1 MKDWAGQYLAYQEL
15 KPIIKKAAAASA
27 GLEKGD
33 CAVEF
38 MEYLEAEIGKI
49 GDFAVAKFTELRNSG
64 SLLLRELV
72 RRSET
77 PKHGS
82 KKQVSDGKVGTCSR
96 SSSSSPKDDM
106 CSSNT

>member
-15 KPIIKKAAAASA
+15 KPIIKKAAAASG
-27 GLEKGD
+27 GLAKDD
-33 CAVEF
+33 CGVEF

-82 KKQVSDGKVGTCSR
+82 KQKIAAKVR
-96 SSSSSPKDDM
+96 
-106 CSSNT
+106 